1 MPPVRVVPAD
11 RAGFDDVQAVFGTH
25 GSAARCQCQ
34 RYKLEPHESF
44 ERQPVALRAE
54 RLRVQISGDDTDGA
68 PSSGLVAYDGE
79 EPVGWCAVEPRR
91 NCHGLVR
98 NQKVPWADRD
108 EDRTDPHVWA
118 LTCLF
123 VRPGHRRQGISR
135 ALVDAAVEAARRG
148 GARTIEAYPMTTT
161 NALNDELHPGLLWTF
176 LEAGFVEVTRPT
188 KRRAV
193 VVLSLGHDRG
203 VGELVTSSLL
213 ASEVT
218 LAHRPG

>member
-1 MPPVRVVPAD
+1 MPPVHMVPAD

-25 GSAARCQCQ
+25 GAAARCLCQ
-34 RYKLEPHESF
+34 RYKLHPHESF
-44 ERQPVALRAE
+44 GRQPVELRAE
-54 RLRVQISGDDTDGA
+54 RLRAQISGDDTDGA
-68 PSSGLVAYDGE
+68 PSSGLVAFEGE

-91 NCHGLVR
+91 NYCGLVR

-108 EDRTDPHVWA
+108 EDRTDPGVWA

-135 ALVDAAVEAARRG
+135 ALVEAAVETARRG

-161 NALNDELHPGLLWTF
+161 NALTDELHPGLLSTF

-193 VVLSLGHDRG
+193 LMLSL
-203 VGELVTSSLL
+203 T
-213 ASEVT
+213 
-218 LAHRPG
+218 HRPG